1 MTAPQP
7 PLLLQKPEFLSTIL
21 VPRDLFFSLFS
32 LPQPGEKPT
41 TCYHTKTGPMREKR
55 SHLKKQAM
63 NSQDNSSDVPVFPRG
78 RVREAFDFLT
88 RRTNYESFK
97 LIPYD
102 QMARSLERLRAAL
115 EALGN
120 PDRSMRVIHLAGTKG
135 KGSVAAM
142 LRTALNASGYRTGLY
157 TSPHIH
163 KITERF
169 AIDGAPCAEE
179 QLADAVFRMKGIL
192 EERLTPSF
200 RPEDWTFFEL
210 ATLSAF
216 LIFQKADVQWAV
228 LETGLGGRF
237 DATNICRPEITVI
250 TSIGYDHCE
259 LLGCALEDI
268 AFEKGGIIKP
278 KVPVVSGVPA
288 EIPED
293 TGREYSR
300 HGAFRETIRTGEKI
314 IAAEEVIRR
323 IAHEKDAP
331 LLEVTDHTPSFEI
344 PVLAMPGRHQRTN
357 ARIALTTLDCLDRRG
372 RLRLDKKRALAA
384 IETTTLPAR
393 FEIVHTDPFFVIDGA
408 HNRQSA
414 AALAD
419 ALAEFAP
426 KAKRTLFFAISEGK
440 DAGGMLEEL
449 LPLFDRV
456 FLTTYIGP
464 RAMSA
469 EKLAAAAGKIVPA
482 LKKKPSISVITEPE
496 KLESIVQERLRCGT
510 SEELLCATGSF
521 YFVAH
526 WSK

>member
-1 MTAPQP
+1 
-7 PLLLQKPEFLSTIL
+7 
-21 VPRDLFFSLFS
+21 
-32 LPQPGEKPT
+32 
-41 TCYHTKTGPMREKR
+41 MREKR
-55 SHLKKQAM
+55 SRLKKQTM
-63 NSQDNSSDVPVFPRG
+63 KSQDDFSDVPVSPRG
-78 RVREAFDFLT
+78 RIREALDFLT
-88 RRTNYESFK
+88 RRTNYETFK
-97 LIPYD
+97 IIPYD
-102 QMARSLERLRAAL
+102 QMAASLARLTGAL

-142 LRTALNASGYRTGLY
+142 LQRALNASGYRTGLY
-157 TSPHIH
+157 TSPHIRE
-163 KITERF
+163 IVERF
-169 AIDGAPCAEE
+169 AIDATPCGEE
-179 QLADAVFRMKGIL
+179 ELADVVFRMKDIL
-192 EERLTPSF
+192 EERLIPPF

-216 LIFQKADVQWAV
+216 LVFQKAGVQWAIH
-228 LETGLGGRF
+228 ETALGGRF

-259 LLGCALEDI
+259 LLGTTLEEI

-288 EIPED
+288 EIPD
-293 TGREYSR
+293 AAGRESFR
-300 HGAFRETIRTGEKI
+300 DGAFRETLLTAEKI
-314 IAAEEVIRR
+314 AAAEEVIRR

-331 LLEVTDHTPSFEI
+331 LLEVTDSAPSFDI
-344 PVLAMPGRHQRTN
+344 SAMAMPGRHQRTN
-357 ARIALTTLDCLDRRG
+357 ARIALAALEDLDRRG
-372 RLRLDKKRALAA
+372 RLGLDKKRALAA
-384 IETTTLPAR
+384 IETATLPAR
-393 FEIVHTDPFFVIDGA
+393 FEIVHTDPFFIIDGA

-426 KAKRTLFFAISEGK
+426 NAKRTLFFAISEGK

-456 FLTTYIGP
+456 FLTTYTGP

-469 EKLAAAAGKIVPA
+469 EKLAAVAGEIVPT
-482 LKKKPSISVITEPE
+482 LKKKPSIRVIPEPE
-496 KLESIVQERLRCGT
+496 KLESIVQERLRTGAKDD
-510 SEELLCATGSF
+510 LLCATGSF

-526 WSK
+526 WSKK

>member
-1 MTAPQP
+1 
-7 PLLLQKPEFLSTIL
+7 
-21 VPRDLFFSLFS
+21 
-32 LPQPGEKPT
+32 
-41 TCYHTKTGPMREKR
+41 MREKR

-97 LIPYD
+97 IIPYD

-142 LRTALNASGYRTGLY
+142 LQRALNASGYRTGLY
-157 TSPHIH
+157 TSPHIR
-163 KITERF
+163 KIVERF

-179 QLADAVFRMKGIL
+179 ELADAVFRMKAIL
-192 EERLTPSF
+192 EERLTPPF

-216 LIFQKADVQWAV
+216 LVFQKANVQWAV

-237 DATNICRPEITVI
+237 DATNICRPEITII

-259 LLGCALEDI
+259 LLGSTLEEI

-288 EIPED
+288 EMPD
-293 TGREYSR
+293 VADRVSSR
-300 HGAFRETIRTGEKI
+300 DGAFRESILTGEKI
-314 IAAEEVIRR
+314 AAAEEVIRR
-323 IAHEKDAP
+323 IAQEKEAP
-331 LLEVTDHTPSFEI
+331 LLEVTDCTPSFDI
-344 PVLAMPGRHQRTN
+344 SAAAMPGRHQRTN
-357 ARIALTTLDCLDRRG
+357 ARIALTALDCLERKG
-372 RLRLDKKRALAA
+372 RLALDKARALAA
-384 IETTTLPAR
+384 IKTTTLPAR
-393 FEIVHTDPFFVIDGA
+393 FEIVHTDPVFIIDGA

-456 FLTTYIGP
+456 FLTTYTGP

-469 EKLAAAAGKIVPA
+469 EQLAAVAGKIVPT
-482 LKKKPSISVITEPE
+482 LPKKPSIRVIPEPE
-496 KLESIVQERLRCGT
+496 KLESIVQERLRTGAKDD
-510 SEELLCATGSF
+510 LLCATGSF

-526 WSK
+526 WSKK